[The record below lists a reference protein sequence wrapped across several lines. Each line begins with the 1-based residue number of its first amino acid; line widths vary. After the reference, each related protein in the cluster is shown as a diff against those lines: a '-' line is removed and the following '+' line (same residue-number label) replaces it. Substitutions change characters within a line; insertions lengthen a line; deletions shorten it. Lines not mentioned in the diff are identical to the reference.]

1 MLHDAIIDAAQALAK
16 DHFMQQSFR
25 LDSLPL
31 FATLSDDQLERIQSQ
46 LQRKSFRA
54 GEDIFVQGAPADGL
68 LLLLTGQAVLF
79 QTNEDGSQTP
89 LATVSAG
96 QSLNQQALF
105 AEAMQSATMRAA
117 QPVTLLQLTRLRFN
131 QLLRQHPDI
140 GAALGTEDAESRSGP
155 INPQFAEQREDE
167 EILIQTHRHWWSFAR
182 MAWLPLILMPAM
194 WLGAAALEAQAPSL
208 VLLAL
213 SLALPGLALLYFYLE
228 WRNDSVI
235 VTDQRIIRINR
246 TILTMYRQVTQ
257 VGLDS
262 VHEVNY
268 ELPPYDPFARIFRYG
283 SVIVKTAGAQGNL
296 EMALMP
302 SPARFQSLIM
312 ENRQYFE
319 SRKAQRHH
327 KLVRAEMQR
336 MMSGEPAD
344 DALLSASQSADGPPK
359 PLSGSKGFLSTRI
372 EMSNGDI
379 VYRKHISVW
388 AQHTALPILII
399 LASLAALILT
409 FTLVGPDL
417 RIITFP
423 VAMIALLAG
432 SLTYYWL
439 DWDWRNDVY
448 IISDDT
454 ITLVHKRPFFLENLR
469 DQILVERIDNVESV
483 TSGFFAALLKYGDV
497 RMSLVGA
504 DEPKLF
510 VKVARPQEIQ
520 QEISRRQHNKS
531 LRRARFDAMQ
541 QRKML
546 GDYLGESPG
555 GGLQAAPGQGATA
568 AIGSDAPANSGGAH
582 SAAANE
588 QVLSAVNNPDRNRP
602 PRLPTKI
609 VAAQQKAPP
618 PGPSLGSAPRPQRL
632 RPSAKE
638 TRET

>member
-1 MLHDAIIDAAQALAK
+1 MREPFL
-16 DHFMQQSFR
+16 
-25 LDSLPL
+25 LDSVPL
-31 FATLSDDQLERIQSQ
+31 FATLSEAQLERIQNQ
-46 LQRKSFRA
+46 LERKSYRA
-54 GEDIFVQGAPADGL
+54 GEDIFVQGAPADGMLML
-68 LLLLTGQAVLF
+68 LNGQAVLF
-79 QTNEDGSQTP
+79 QTDEAGSQTP
-89 LATVSAG
+89 LATIAAG
-96 QSLNQQALF
+96 QSINQEALF

-117 QPVTLLQLTRLRFN
+117 QPVTLLALTRARFN
-131 QLLRQHPDI
+131 QILRQHPDI
-140 GAALGTEDAESRSGP
+140 GAALGSDSFELTSGP

-182 MAWLPLILMPAM
+182 AAWLPLILMPAM
-194 WLGAAALEAQAPSL
+194 WLGAVALDAQAPSL
-208 VLLAL
+208 IVFAL
-213 SLALPGLALLYFYLE
+213 SLVLPSLALVYFYFE

-246 TILTMYRQVTQ
+246 TILAMYRQVTQ

-262 VHEVNY
+262 VHEINY
-268 ELPPYDPFARIFRYG
+268 VIPPYDPFARIFRYG
-283 SVIVKTAGAQGNL
+283 TVIVKTAGAQGNL

-319 SRKAQRHH
+319 RRKAQRHH

-336 MMSGEPAD
+336 MMSGEPPD
-344 DALLSASQSADGPPK
+344 DALPSASQSADEPPK
-359 PLSGSKGFLSTRI
+359 PVAGSNGILSTRI

-399 LASLAALILT
+399 LAALAALILT
-409 FTLVGPDL
+409 FTLVSPGL
-417 RIITFP
+417 RIVTFP

-432 SLTYYWL
+432 GLTCFWL

-483 TSGFFAALLKYGDV
+483 TSGFFAALLRYGDV
-497 RMSLVGA
+497 SMSLVGA

-510 VKVARPQEIQ
+510 IKVPRPQEIQ

-541 QRKML
+541 QRKIL
-546 GDYLGESPG
+546 GEYLGESPASG
-555 GGLQAAPGQGATA
+555 MQAAPGQRT
-568 AIGSDAPANSGGAH
+568 APATHSGAPPASGGALP
-582 SAAANE
+582 ADIFDE
-588 QVLSAVNNPDRNRP
+588 GVRAVNNPDRNRP
-602 PRLPTKI
+602 PRLPRKML
-609 VAAQQKAPP
+609 APQREASQ
-618 PGPSLGSAPRPQRL
+618 PGPSLRKDHRPQRL
-632 RPSAKE
+632 RRSAEDSTE
-638 TRET
+638 T

>member
-1 MLHDAIIDAAQALAK
+1 MAK
-16 DHFMQQSFR
+16 DHTMQESIR
-25 LDSLPL
+25 LDRVPL
-31 FATLSDDQLERIQSQ
+31 FAMLSEAQLERIQRQMERESY
-46 LQRKSFRA
+46 RA
-54 GEDIFVQGAPADGL
+54 GEDIFVQGAPANGMVTL
-68 LLLLTGQAVLF
+68 VNGQAALF
-79 QTNEDGSQTP
+79 QTNEDGSQAP
-89 LATVSAG
+89 LATVAAG
-96 QSLNQQALF
+96 QSLNQEALF
-105 AEAMQSATMRAA
+105 AEGRQSATLRAA
-117 QPVTLLQLTRLRFN
+117 QPVTLLKLTRTNFTEI
-131 QLLRQHPDI
+131 LRQDPDI
-140 GAALGTEDAESRSGP
+140 AAALGAAGAEPTTGP

-167 EILIQTHRHWWSFAR
+167 EILLQTHRHWWSFLR
-182 MAWLPLILMPAM
+182 GAWLPLILMPAM
-194 WLGAAALEAQAPSL
+194 WLGAVALDAQGPSL
-208 VLLAL
+208 VLIAL
-213 SLALPGLALLYFYLE
+213 SLVLPGLALAYFYLE

-283 SVIVKTAGAQGNL
+283 TVIVKTAGAQGNL

-302 SPARFQSLIM
+302 SPARFQTMIM

-336 MMSGEPAD
+336 MMSGEPSEAG
-344 DALLSASQSADGPPK
+344 LPSSSHSAAEPPK
-359 PLSGSKGFLSTRI
+359 PLSGSNGFLSTRI

-388 AQHTALPILII
+388 AQHTALPILIM

-409 FTLVGPDL
+409 FTLVSPDL
-417 RIITFP
+417 RIVTFP
-423 VAMIALLAG
+423 VAMVALLAG

-454 ITLVHKRPFFLENLR
+454 ITLVRKRPFFLENLR

-510 VKVARPQEIQ
+510 IKVSRPQEIH

-541 QRKML
+541 QRKIL
-546 GDYLGESPG
+546 GEYLGESPSSG
-555 GGLQAAPGQGATA
+555 SQRAPGQDATSLTNYGAQQIA
-568 AIGSDAPANSGGAH
+568 ASVP
-582 SAAANE
+582 SADTSLE
-588 QVLSAVNNPDRNRP
+588 GVRAVNNTDRNRP
-602 PRLPTKI
+602 PRLPKKI
-609 VAAQQKAPP
+609 IAAQQPATQ
-618 PGPSLGSAPRPQRL
+618 PGPNLRNDHRPSRL
-632 RPSAKE
+632 RASTKDQPKS
-638 TRET
+638 